1 MLVGHAQIA
10 QRPPLG
16 ILGYLLLVAQIAQRL
31 TAAWFKTDLLGHCPN
46 CPTPTSLDAIGW
58 QLDTPTSCYVI
69 TLRLHA
75 NGNHLQ
81 AWGGGSWRRQ
91 VTVTMGSQKIF
102 NFFTH
107 KPVSP
112 LLTAVHTTYVRFIS
126 VLPC

>member
-75 NGNHLQ
+75 DGSF
-81 AWGGGSWRRQ
+81 AESMGGRVMEATGHCYDG
-91 VTVTMGSQKIF
+91 VTK
-102 NFFTH
+102 NF
-107 KPVSP
+107 
-112 LLTAVHTTYVRFIS
+112 
-126 VLPC
+126 